1 MLYRLQK
8 IINKLIM
15 KVFGSKI
22 SLLSLRNKTFIKSS
36 LTNNLKINSIVR
48 KLSSFDMKL
57 NPQIELHN
65 DREYTF
71 TEFNP
76 NLSKEE
82 KAKLKRFDILKYDP
96 SQSNQKKIVTYY
108 VDLKECGPMVL
119 DALIHIKDDIDSTL
133 SFRRSCR
140 EGICGSCSMNI
151 NGRNTLACLSYIDTD
166 KNEPT
171 KILPLP
177 FFSIVRD
184 LVVDMTNFYMQYKS
198 ITPVLKRKTEKVSLI
213 I

>member
-198 ITPVLKRKTEKVSLI
+198 ITPVLKRKTEKVSL
-213 I
+213 

>member
-1 MLYRLQK
+1 
-8 IINKLIM
+8 M

-71 TEFNP
+71 SEFNP

-198 ITPVLKRKTEKVSLI
+198 ITPVLKRKTEKVSLEI
-213 I
+213 L